1 MWPKLATKNLFQWC
15 RFDLQTNKDLKERV
29 LNRHL
34 YLNLCWHVSYLL
46 YVKLITAFITMY
58 VCSIVF
64 ILFSASSCWD
74 GAPKIPA
81 LSKLV
86 IFTGC
91 IDVYHMPSRWSSI
104 LTYIL
109 YAWNWLHMQWTQTS
123 QRTSQIKSGTTGL
136 LQTAISG
143 RFRG

>member
-1 MWPKLATKNLFQWC
+1 MQPKIFSSDVASICKPTNLKQ
-15 RFDLQTNKDLKERV
+15 RV
-29 LNRHL
+29 LNKHL

-64 ILFSASSCWD
+64 ILFSASSCRV

-86 IFTGC
+86 IFTDC
-91 IDVYHMPSRWSSI
+91 KDVYHMSSRWSSI
-104 LTYIL
+104 RTYIL
-109 YAWNWLHMQWTQTS
+109 HAWNWLHMQWTQTS
-123 QRTSQIKSGTTGL
+123 QCTSQIKSGATGL

-143 RFRG
+143 RFWG